1 VSPQCR
7 PSADRGE
14 QEVAPVPVIITQ
26 STVAKAIADARPG
39 GRRYDIVD
47 ARSRGLSLRV
57 SPTGVQWSFR
67 YQING
72 VDRRVALGAC
82 PSNSRFFC
90 WRGKRE
96 SDSVLSH
103 EQDIPRLED

>member
-1 VSPQCR
+1 MPRMLVLVG
-7 PSADRGE
+7 A
-14 QEVAPVPVIITQ
+14 VLILTALTQ
-26 STVAKAIADARPG
+26 IGGAALLIAIAA
-39 GRRYDIVD
+39 
-47 ARSRGLSLRV
+47 ALLLRF
-57 SPTGVQWSFR
+57 GK
-67 YQING
+67 
-72 VDRRVALGAC
+72 LGAC

>member
-1 VSPQCR
+1 MKVSKWGN
-7 PSADRGE
+7 SL
-14 QEVAPVPVIITQ
+14 
-26 STVAKAIADARPG
+26 AIRIPG
-39 GRRYDIVD
+39 D
-47 ARSRGLSLRV
+47 
-57 SPTGVQWSFR
+57 
-67 YQING
+67 
-72 VDRRVALGAC
+72 LGAC